1 MKLIS
6 QLTKV
11 LSLLACLMI
20 STTSVAATDSPVGDW
35 ECAVSGADSGTA
47 YLRFN
52 DDNTVEGYALTKFSY
67 GVTTYSGTWS
77 ESAGKII
84 GNTMLTTGESSVEAT
99 FTLTAKTNKSISGTI
114 TGAGKKYNFKGIKL
128 NLENLSV
135 LPGMFT
141 GTQKQSGYNGINNFQ
156 ITETEYPGLFTVE
169 GTVSGAGF
177 SYGYVGWAIIDSKKS
192 IVIYIE
198 NEQGDESSLVGKFK
212 ADGSG
217 TVSGKMRES
226 NSTISLKFERDQF

>member
-52 DDNTVEGYALTKFSY
+52 DDNSVEGYALTKFGY
-67 GVTTYSGTWS
+67 GVTTYSGAWS
-77 ESAGKII
+77 LSAGKII
-84 GNTMLTTGESSVEAT
+84 GNAMLNTEEGSVEAT
-99 FTLTAKTNKSISGTI
+99 FTLTAKADKSISGTI
-114 TGAGKKYNFKGIKL
+114 TGAGKKYKIKGIKL
-128 NLENLSV
+128 NLGNLSDFS
-135 LPGMFT
+135 GSFS
-141 GTQKQSGYNGINNFQ
+141 GTQKQPGYNGINDLEIFA
-156 ITETEYPGLFTVE
+156 TEFPGLYNVE
-169 GTVSGAGF
+169 GTVSGGGL
-177 SYGYVGWAIIDSKKS
+177 SYSYTGNIIIDSKKN
-192 IVIYIE
+192 IVVYIE
-198 NEQGDESSLVGKFK
+198 TDQGDQSCLVGKFK

-217 TVSGKMRES
+217 TVSGKVRYS
-226 NSTISLKFERDQF
+226 NSTISLKFARQ

>member
-52 DDNTVEGYALTKFSY
+52 DDSSVEGYSLTKFGY
-67 GVTTYSGTWS
+67 GVTTYSGTWLL
-77 ESAGKII
+77 SAGKII
-84 GNTMLTTGESSVEAT
+84 GNAMLNTEEGSVEAT
-99 FTLTAKTNKSISGTI
+99 FTLTAKADKSISGTI
-114 TGAGKKYNFKGIKL
+114 TGAGQKYKFKGIKL
-128 NLENLSV
+128 NLGNLSDFS
-135 LPGMFT
+135 GSFS
-141 GTQKQSGYNGINNFQ
+141 GTQKQRGSNGINHSEIFA
-156 ITETEYPGLFTVE
+156 TEFPGLYTVE
-169 GTVSGAGF
+169 GTVSGNSV
-177 SYGYVGWAIIDSKKS
+177 SYSYTGNIIIDSKKN
-192 IVIYIE
+192 IVVYIE
-198 NEQGDESSLVGKFK
+198 TDQGDQSSLVGKFK

-217 TVSGKMRES
+217 TVSGKMRYY
-226 NSTISLKFERDQF
+226 NSTISLKFARQ

>member
-52 DDNTVEGYALTKFSY
+52 DDSSVEGYALTKFGY

-77 ESAGKII
+77 LSAGKII
-84 GNTMLTTGESSVEAT
+84 GNAILNTEQGNVEAT
-99 FTLTAKTNKSISGTI
+99 FTLTAKADKSISGTI
-114 TGAGKKYNFKGIKL
+114 TGAGKKYNFKGIQL
-128 NLENLSV
+128 NLGNLSA
-135 LPGMFT
+135 LPGLFS
-141 GTQKQSGYNGINNFQ
+141 GTQKQRGYNGTNTFE
-156 ITETEYPGLFTVE
+156 ITETEFPGLFTVE
-169 GTVSGAGF
+169 GTVDGTGF
-177 SYGYVGWAIIDSKKS
+177 TYDYQGYAIIDSKKN
-192 IVIYIE
+192 IVVYIE
-198 NEQGDESSLVGKFK
+198 TDQGDQSSLVGKFK

-217 TVSGKMRES
+217 TVSGKVRYY
-226 NSTISLKFERDQF
+226 NSTISLKFARE